1 MKTKN
6 KKSSDT
12 LKSDLKHL
20 LFYVENTLI
29 DNKNINDSIM
39 LYVRNELR
47 RLINLSEK
55 HNGK

>member
-20 LFYVENTLI
+20 LFYVESTLI

-47 RLINLSEK
+47 RLNNLIEK
-55 HNGK
+55 QK